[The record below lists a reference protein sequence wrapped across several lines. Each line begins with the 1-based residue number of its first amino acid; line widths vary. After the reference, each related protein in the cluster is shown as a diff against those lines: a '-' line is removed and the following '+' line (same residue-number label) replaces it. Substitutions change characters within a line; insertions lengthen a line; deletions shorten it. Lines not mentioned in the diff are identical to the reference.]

1 MTSNVAVLIYSLTS
15 SYAPVFSQFL
25 DLLWF
30 LLRPVNSWLNFC
42 SQPSQ
47 SIFTIYKQLTF
58 LTSQFS
64 PLYTINLLA
73 AEVFIY
79 CFVVFFFV
87 SFLAFM
93 LPFFISVYLKSKP
106 DSLTND
112 PQQILMSGFP
122 KDSKGYPKRSCCVY
136 SLLWLR
142 E

>member
-1 MTSNVAVLIYSLTS
+1 MVPSQTCQFMTE
-15 SYAPVFSQFL
+15 
-25 DLLWF
+25 F
-30 LLRPVNSWLNFC
+30 LLSAFPEHLHNLQAINIPDFRVL
-42 SQPSQ
+42 PSLYN
-47 SIFTIYKQLTF
+47 IIYTIY
-58 LTSQFS
+58 
-64 PLYTINLLA
+64 NLLA

-79 CFVVFFFV
+79 CFGGFFV